1 MKNTYTNIAHDNGN
15 VNAFERVKRDFEHA
29 YASGNDY
36 TTELENLATAI
47 AKSVLNKVIDPQRK
61 AAAEKS
67 TVSNSGINKALDDI
81 KRGIYYDGKNLSNIR
96 HWTTA
101 DSVTRYNRD
110 GDMIT
115 ETDSDA
121 SAALDALMDYTITD
135 GYDLVQTAACALLEM
150 AVEHGSNN
158 GWLDAPYTVERLSK
172 RVYIRETDSRAYR
185 TEETTPIQEIYR
197 TVRRAIAASRAV
209 MTDPCNGYTYIS
221 IDAYSPETLEQIF
234 IRSGKYADVGGIDC
248 HGLYTGDMESLRAY
262 SDIDTLLE
270 KLNLTAREVQII
282 KLRLRG
288 YGARAIS
295 TYIGTSLGSVQRSM
309 ARVREKASENGFS
322 I

>member
-1 MKNTYTNIAHDNGN
+1 MKNTYTNNETG
-15 VNAFERVKRDFEHA
+15 NAFGRAKRAFEKA

-36 TTELENLATAI
+36 TMELENLATAI

-61 AAAEKS
+61 AATEKS
-67 TVSNSGINKALDDI
+67 TVSNSGISKALDEL

-96 HWTTA
+96 HWENA

-115 ETDSDA
+115 ETDSDS
-121 SAALDALMDYTITD
+121 SAALDALMDYAITD
-135 GYDLVQTAACALLEM
+135 GYDLVQTAACALLEQ
-150 AVEHGSNN
+150 AAEHGSNN

-185 TEETTPIQEIYR
+185 IEETTPIQEVYR
-197 TVRRAIAASRAV
+197 TVRRAIANSRAV
-209 MTDPCNGYTYIS
+209 MTDPRNGYTYIS
-221 IDAYSPETLEQIF
+221 IDAYEPETLEQIF
-234 IRSGKYADVGGIDC
+234 VRSGKYADVGGIDC
-248 HGLYTGDMESLRAY
+248 HGLYTGDMESLKAY

-270 KLNLTAREVQII
+270 KLNLTARELQIV

-288 YGARAIS
+288 YGDLAIAS
-295 TYIGTSLGSVQRSM
+295 YLGTSRGSIQRSKFKI
-309 ARVREKASENGFS
+309 RDKALENGFS

>member
-1 MKNTYTNIAHDNGN
+1 MKNTYTNSET
-15 VNAFERVKRDFEHA
+15 VNAFERAKRAFERA

-36 TTELENLATAI
+36 TMELENLAAAI
-47 AKSVLNKVIDPQRK
+47 AKSVLSKVIDPQRK
-61 AAAEKS
+61 AATEKS

-96 HWTTA
+96 HWTNTNSA
-101 DSVTRYNRD
+101 MRYNRD

-121 SAALDALMDYTITD
+121 SVALDALMDYAITD
-135 GYDLVQTAACALLEM
+135 GYDLVQTAACALLEQ
-150 AVEHGSNN
+150 AVEHGSSNE
-158 GWLDAPYTVERLSK
+158 WLDAPYTVERLSK

-197 TVRRAIAASRAV
+197 TVRRAIANSRAV
-209 MTDPCNGYTYIS
+209 MTDPRSGYTYIS
-221 IDAYSPETLEQIF
+221 IDAYEPEMLEQIF
-234 IRSGKYADVGGIDC
+234 VRSGKYADVGGIDC
-248 HGLYTGDMESLRAY
+248 HGLYTGDMESLKAY

-270 KLNLTAREVQII
+270 KLNLTARELQIV

-295 TYIGTSLGSVQRSM
+295 TYIGTSLGSVQRSI
-309 ARVREKASENGFS
+309 ARIRDKALENGLS